1 MTEEDTMRHLKVR
14 NIMSLATEI
23 IEVFLGIML
32 TVAVAIC
39 AIQLVPELFHLKV
52 NIESIEVF
60 RGYLEAIFTLV
71 IGVEALRMIYKHSP
85 GSAIEVLL
93 YAIAR
98 ELIVKE
104 TTPLENLISITS
116 IAILFAVRKFL
127 FVPAFGAHL
136 PSSVRDMIR
145 NKTLSPDVAEM
156 LEPAITQA
164 EEEEEEDILEQEEE
178 AVGQEEA
185 RKLRTS

>member
-1 MTEEDTMRHLKVR
+1 MRHLNVR
-14 NIMSLATEI
+14 TVMSLITEA
-23 IEVFLGIML
+23 IELILGIML
-32 TVAVAIC
+32 TCAVVIC
-39 AIQLVPELFHLKV
+39 AIQMIPQLLNLHVDV
-52 NIESIEVF
+52 QSIDVF
-60 RGYLEAIFTLV
+60 RGYLEAVFTLV

-104 TTPLENLISITS
+104 TTPLENLISIIS

-136 PSSVRDMIR
+136 PGHMKDLIK
-145 NKTLSPDVAEM
+145 NKSLSPDVAEM
-156 LEPAITQA
+156 LESLVD
-164 EEEEEEDILEQEEE
+164 EEDLEEVKQAPQPPASGGRQKEKILQE
-178 AVGQEEA
+178 
-185 RKLRTS
+185 

>member
-1 MTEEDTMRHLKVR
+1 MQHSKIRSV
-14 NIMSLATEI
+14 MSLATEV
-23 IEVFLGIML
+23 IEVILGIML
-32 TVAVAIC
+32 TAAVAIC
-39 AIQLVPELFHLKV
+39 AIQLIPDLFNLHVNIQSIELFRV
-52 NIESIEVF
+52 
-60 RGYLEAIFTLV
+60 YLEAIFTLV

-104 TTPLENLISITS
+104 TTPLENLISIIS

-136 PSSVRDMIR
+136 PASVRDMIK

-156 LEPAITQA
+156 LESTMEDR
-164 EEEEEEDILEQEEE
+164 EEEVPETEEENQT
-178 AVGQEEA
+178 APAG
-185 RKLRTS
+185 

>member
-1 MTEEDTMRHLKVR
+1 MRHFKVR
-14 NIMSLATEI
+14 NVMSVATEI
-23 IEVFLGIML
+23 IEVVLGIML
-32 TVAVAIC
+32 TLAVAFC
-39 AIQLVPELFHLKV
+39 AIQMIPELFHLHV
-52 NIESIEVF
+52 SIERIDVF
-60 RGYLEAIFTLV
+60 REYLEAIFTLV

-104 TTPLENLISITS
+104 TTPLENLLSIIS

-136 PSSVRDMIR
+136 PSSVRDMIK

-156 LEPAITQA
+156 LESAVIQ
-164 EEEEEEDILEQEEE
+164 EEEEDGEEEE
-178 AVGQEEA
+178 AEKAQELPA
-185 RKLRTS
+185 R

>member
-1 MTEEDTMRHLKVR
+1 MIHI
-14 NIMSLATEI
+14 NIRTVMSVIAEVLEI
-23 IEVFLGIML
+23 VLGIML
-32 TVAVAIC
+32 TVAVVIC
-39 AIQLVPELFHLKV
+39 AIEMVPPLFYLRV
-52 NIESIEVF
+52 DVSSMDVF

-71 IGVEALRMIYKHSP
+71 IGVEALKMIYKHSP

-104 TTPLENLISITS
+104 TTPLENLTSIVS

-136 PSSVRDMIR
+136 PGHVQDLVKHK
-145 NKTLSPDVAEM
+145 NLSPDVAEM
-156 LEPAITQA
+156 LSSAIA
-164 EEEEEEDILEQEEE
+164 DEEE
-178 AVGQEEA
+178 AQAIEKMEREEEQKAATGQTVG
-185 RKLRTS
+185 